1 MAPLRA
7 LSAFALLAGAAA
19 QLCNPV
25 KDPFCCR
32 DKKTRC
38 AQVVFG
44 GSTEACA
51 GKSGKKLR
59 KCMRKKGKPWKCD
72 KKGFET
78 KCRKTCNDE
87 KVQRTGEASCAA
99 PTGASLPFDEGR
111 RRRHP
116 LQLQRPHRRQVRG
129 GLARDGGR

>member
-1 MAPLRA
+1 MAPLGVA

-44 GSTEACA
+44 GSTEAV
-51 GKSGKKLR
+51 
-59 KCMRKKGKPWKCD
+59 
-72 KKGFET
+72 GF
-78 KCRKTCNDE
+78 
-87 KVQRTGEASCAA
+87 GW
-99 PTGASLPFDEGR
+99 G
-111 RRRHP
+111 
-116 LQLQRPHRRQVRG
+116 
-129 GLARDGGR
+129 

>member
-1 MAPLRA
+1 MVAPLRA

-99 PTGASLPFDEGR
+99 PTGASLPFDTLSL
-111 RRRHP
+111 P
-116 LQLQRPHRRQVRG
+116 CK
-129 GLARDGGR
+129 

>member
-1 MAPLRA
+1 MVAPLRA

-44 GSTEACA
+44 
-51 GKSGKKLR
+51 
-59 KCMRKKGKPWKCD
+59 
-72 KKGFET
+72 
-78 KCRKTCNDE
+78 
-87 KVQRTGEASCAA
+87 SCLITAVKWLSRELSSYPIRRA
-99 PTGASLPFDEGR
+99 RPVERFGIRGTIPLSRDASL
-111 RRRHP
+111 
-116 LQLQRPHRRQVRG
+116 
-129 GLARDGGR
+129 